1 MKNRPRGS
9 CLTEVLVGCLILAL
23 VIAGVLTL
31 RIWAGDP
38 APSGTSA
45 PENVPTPTAVPP
57 VVTAAPLPT
66 PEPAPAPLPTPDPT
80 PEPTP
85 EPPPEPTPEPTEAPA
100 SRDFSPA
107 GLSAESIVNP
117 YCLYDYAQLRAD
129 LTALEERYPQLLRVY
144 TLGETAE
151 GRPIPVF
158 DFGRGDL
165 EIVLISSMHA
175 CEHIATNVVMYL
187 VDQYCQGYR
196 ADGEWNG
203 VRYRDILDRVKFR
216 VMPMANPDGI
226 ELAQKGLVAVK
237 DPDAILDMGYDEAH
251 DFSDWK
257 ANIRGVD
264 LNANF
269 AHKWGIR
276 DEINGP
282 CDAGWCGPS
291 PLSEPEARAMQDLLD
306 STDWRLFI
314 SLHIRGEVIYW
325 LDTDTLDLY
334 DAHYPAARRLSNA
347 FGYGLMGAEDV
358 SDRGGY
364 LVNTARVETRKFCAT
379 LELCPYVGEDPYPP
393 ELFPDVVDG
402 IYSLFLTLGNEAIL
416 TEDP

>member
-1 MKNRPRGS
+1 M
-9 CLTEVLVGCLILAL
+9 TEVLVGCLILAL

-31 RIWAGDP
+31 RSWVGDP

-45 PENVPTPTAVPP
+45 PETVPTPTAVPP

-66 PEPAPAPLPTPDPT
+66 PEPAPVPVPI
-80 PEPTP
+80 
-85 EPPPEPTPEPTEAPA
+85 PEPTPEPTEVPA
-100 SRDFSPA
+100 SKDFSPA
-107 GLSAESIVNP
+107 GLSEESIVNP

-129 LTALEERYPQLLRVY
+129 LTALEERYPQLIRVY

-187 VDQYCQGYR
+187 VDQYCQGYQ

-203 VRYRDILDRVKFR
+203 VRYREILDRVKFR
-216 VMPMANPDGI
+216 IMPMANPDGI

-325 LDTDTLDLY
+325 VDTDTQDLF
-334 DAHYPAARRLSNA
+334 DVQYPIAQRLSEA

-393 ELFPDVVDG
+393 ELFPEVVDG
-402 IYSLFLTLGNEAIL
+402 IYSLFLTLGEEAIGM
-416 TEDP
+416 EAP